1 MTAFLTVNAFCVST
15 ALSNLRDVTSRVS
28 GLHPIAPDRRPARHW
43 RMRDNAPELP
53 PG

>member
-1 MTAFLTVNAFCVST
+1 MTAFLSFDAFCVPV
-15 ALSNLRDVTSRVS
+15 APGNLREVTFCAS
-28 GLHPIAPDRRPARHW
+28 GPHSFAPDRRPARHW